1 MACRVARFDAI
12 DGDMSNPGI
21 QMQER
26 SRASVKGNHGVKVVK
41 SCTIDRSPDELFKF
55 WRHLANLP
63 QFSKHLISVT
73 QRTEKDSHWM
83 AKAPGGPAE
92 WDAEIFNEHP
102 NALIAWR
109 SKEGSEIENAGS
121 VRFEFAPAGQGT
133 EVTVTLEY
141 RPPVGALGV
150 MVARMYGEEP
160 ERQVEEDLMRFK
172 ALMELGDIP
181 TTEGQPC
188 GPKHSVLRKK

>member
-1 MACRVARFDAI
+1 MNYSNFGGTSQIFLNSANTLCRSHKGLTGNRIGWPRRRVGRPN
-12 DGDMSNPGI
+12 GMR
-21 QMQER
+21 R
-26 SRASVKGNHGVKVVK
+26 S
-41 SCTIDRSPDELFKF
+41 I
-55 WRHLANLP
+55 
-63 QFSKHLISVT
+63 
-73 QRTEKDSHWM
+73 
-83 AKAPGGPAE
+83 
-92 WDAEIFNEHP
+92 NEHP